1 MDQILRVMLGFVAL
15 VWLVACSPPA
25 DGAFWERVNP
35 GGGGAFHAVAAGPGG
50 LVLVGSDLSGAY
62 LSRDGGLSWR
72 PIGSEQGLATTH
84 VSGVGFDAR
93 DPDVFYLGTEDGLYR
108 SADGGATFAPVLAGG
123 YVTDVRFA
131 PSDPDVGYLTHHP
144 AYDVAE
150 GTVYRSDDRG
160 RSWRPLPAAGLPAGL
175 HLLELAVDPRDPE
188 RVFVLAGEGRFACG
202 EAALFASA
210 DGGASWTRV
219 GADLGQVADFAL
231 DPDDPD
237 VLYLTTYGDV
247 WDPGYACVTDDPNG
261 GYLYRGS
268 ADAAGWNFVR
278 VSDALGSRNLLVLPG
293 GGRVR
298 VFDLDTREFFA
309 TPSGEVSWARL
320 GGPDDWDPGWSGRG
334 FAHGTGPGGDA
345 KTLFQDPAD
354 PDRIYWVDWQFV
366 WGSRDGGATVRPL
379 HTEPAGSGWRSR
391 GVDNTVPFELAF
403 DADGRHVYFGL
414 ADLGCFASDDRGASF
429 RPCND
434 PAYTGSWQ
442 GHGGNSLALAADP
455 DRAGVVW
462 VSQAQELDTRHTL
475 LVSRDFGRSWAPAD
489 AGLPGSILS
498 GLSVDPESP
507 ADRRTLFVTAGGD
520 VYRSRDDGASWT
532 RVLACGGCRYTA
544 VRGTRVLAGGEAGL
558 WLSTRG
564 GEAGSWERVGP
575 PEFAGDGADVFT
587 DSGWSG
593 VAAIRFDPSVPNR
606 VYVAVFGPGRGI
618 YRSDDGGVGWTR
630 VRPGDFFWDV
640 AIDPRDADVLYA
652 ASSSAFYSGGYDPA
666 SQGVLRSTDG
676 GRTWQAFN
684 EGLAWPFACRL
695 VFDRTGAE
703 LWVASPG
710 LGYARRELR

>member
-35 GGGGAFHAVAAGPGG
+35 GGGGAFHAVAAAPGG

-108 SADGGATFAPVLAGG
+108 STDGGATFAPVLAGG

-131 PSDPDVGYLTHHP
+131 PSDPDVGYLIHHP

-309 TPSGEVSWARL
+309 TPNGEVSWARL

-379 HTEPAGSGWRSR
+379 HTEPAGSGWRSC

-475 LVSRDFGRSWAPAD
+475 LVSRDFGRTWAPAD

-498 GLSVDPESP
+498 GLSVDPEST

-544 VRGTRVLAGGEAGL
+544 VRGARVLAGGEVGL

-695 VFDRTGAE
+695 VFDRSGAE

-710 LGYARRELR
+710 LGYAHRELR